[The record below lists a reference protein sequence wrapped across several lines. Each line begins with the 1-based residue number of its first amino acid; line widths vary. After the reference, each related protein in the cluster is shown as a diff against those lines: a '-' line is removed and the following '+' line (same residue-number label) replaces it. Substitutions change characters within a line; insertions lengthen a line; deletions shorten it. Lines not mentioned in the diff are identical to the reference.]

1 MWEFLRSTQA
11 QAILWLAV
19 LLILTVVGIYA
30 MKFFRDRGG
39 FARPSA
45 SDLLTEFRDL
55 HESGQLNQ
63 AEFKN
68 IKSVLGTRVQDELR
82 TKDAER
88 DG

>member
-11 QAILWLAV
+11 QAVLWVAV
-19 LLILTVVGIYA
+19 LLILTVVGVYA
-30 MKFFRDRGG
+30 IQFFRNRGG
-39 FARPSA
+39 FTRPSA

-55 HESGQLNQ
+55 HESGELSQ

-68 IKSVLGTRVQDELR
+68 IKSVLGTRVQDELK

-88 DG
+88 TD